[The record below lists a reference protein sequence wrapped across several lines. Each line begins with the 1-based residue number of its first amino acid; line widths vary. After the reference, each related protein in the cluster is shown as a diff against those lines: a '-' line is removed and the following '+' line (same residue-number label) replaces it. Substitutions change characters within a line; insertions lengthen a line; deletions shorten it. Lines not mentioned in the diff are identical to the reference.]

1 MSKRSKK
8 GHEQNE
14 SFQVVVKMEMDQ
26 NSIESVNHRRTKPD
40 PVQADCEVDKDFEF
54 QEESSY

>member
-26 NSIESVNHRRTKPD
+26 NSIESVNHRLTKPD
-40 PVQADCEVDKDFEF
+40 AVQADCEVDKE
-54 QEESSY
+54 